1 MSEQNIVKQDRGLR
15 TALFFVVASAL
26 FIAGANIAYAFGG
39 PGGEGQMERRTE
51 RVAKKLNLNDSQ
63 REQFKLIHEQGLG
76 EGKAIYEAMQKNRNA
91 LHKLDPSAK
100 GYAKQV
106 AKLANEQAE
115 LVKQMVVHKSEV
127 RAEVHAM
134 LTPEQREKMGQM
146 HMDRKG
152 KGKRSGDGP
161 RSKGEC
167 RNR

>member
-1 MSEQNIVKQDRGLR
+1 MNEQKVLKQNSGLK

-26 FIAGANIAYAFGG
+26 FIAGTNMAYAFGG
-39 PGGEGQMERRTE
+39 PNGERNMDRRAERMAE
-51 RVAKKLNLNDSQ
+51 KLNLSDTQ
-63 REQFKLIHEQGLG
+63 RDQFKQIHEQGRG
-76 EGKAIYEAMQKNRNA
+76 EGQAIHEAMQKNRDA
-91 LHKLDPSAK
+91 MHKLDPSAK
-100 GYAKQV
+100 DYAKQV

-161 RSKGEC
+161 RGKGEC